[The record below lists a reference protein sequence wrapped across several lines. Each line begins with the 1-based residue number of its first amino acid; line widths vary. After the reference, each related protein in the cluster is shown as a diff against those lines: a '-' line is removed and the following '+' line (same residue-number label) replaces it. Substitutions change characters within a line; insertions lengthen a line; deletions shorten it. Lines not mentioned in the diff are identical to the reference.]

1 VNKIHSTGVAAKVA
15 PVSDGIEVPANARWL
30 STSGTS
36 GLKSDGTL
44 PETIEE
50 QIEQVWENIRAILAS
65 ADMEAKDIVKIT
77 LYLTR
82 REDYPVCLVSRD
94 RFLGDARPAAMSSIV
109 LGFIRPDF
117 LVEAEVQA
125 AK

>member
-1 VNKIHSTGVAAKVA
+1 MNKIHSTGVAAKVA

-82 REDYPVCLVSRD
+82 REDYPVCLA